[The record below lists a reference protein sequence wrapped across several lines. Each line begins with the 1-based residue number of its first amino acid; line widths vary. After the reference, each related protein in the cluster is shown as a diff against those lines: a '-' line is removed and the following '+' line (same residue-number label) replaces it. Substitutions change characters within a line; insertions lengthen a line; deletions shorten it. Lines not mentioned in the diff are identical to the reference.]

1 MSDDDK
7 SDEPPRRG
15 RPPELIEP
23 IPDTMEGVAR
33 AIMRGPP
40 KRRRRSQERRREREA
55 ESDEDTGVRS

>member
-1 MSDDDK
+1 MPDDDR

-23 IPDTMEGVAR
+23 IPDSMEGVAR

-40 KRRRRSQERRREREA
+40 KRKWRFLERRREREA
-55 ESDEDTGVRS
+55 DEDPAASS